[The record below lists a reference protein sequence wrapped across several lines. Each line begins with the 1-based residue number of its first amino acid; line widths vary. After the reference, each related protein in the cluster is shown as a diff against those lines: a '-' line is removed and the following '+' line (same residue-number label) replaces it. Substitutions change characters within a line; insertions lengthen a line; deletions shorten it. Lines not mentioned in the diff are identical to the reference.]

1 MTYEGTGKTL
11 LAVGVVICLVG
22 GLLWKFGGNLKW
34 LGHLPGDLSYEGQH
48 FKFYFPLTTLL
59 LLNGVLWLIL
69 KLKDGWFK

>member
-22 GLLWKFGGNLKW
+22 GLLWKFGGHLKW

>member
-11 LAVGVVICLVG
+11 LVVGVVICLVG
-22 GLLWKFGGNLKW
+22 GLLWRFGDHLKW